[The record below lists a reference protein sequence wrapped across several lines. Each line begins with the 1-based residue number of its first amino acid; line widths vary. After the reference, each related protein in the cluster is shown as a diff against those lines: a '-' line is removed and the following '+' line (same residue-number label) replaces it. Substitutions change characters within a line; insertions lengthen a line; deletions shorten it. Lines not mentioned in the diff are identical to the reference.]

1 MFSETGTLLRKQL
14 IDYLLVVLHFYAFCL
29 KLGTTLSMYVNPLG
43 TLQQVL
49 EEATPPYPLVDILSL
64 TLT

>member
-1 MFSETGTLLRKQL
+1 MREQL
-14 IDYLLVVLHFYAFCL
+14 IIFRLCYTYSFCF

-49 EEATPPYPLVDILSL
+49 EEATQHYPLAEVLSL